1 VGITKKRQAPVTV
14 PKRDKVS
21 PHLRLLRRDHDR
33 LFDAFEV
40 AHSHV
45 NRRILELE
53 IPGSLDRSLLGVA
66 VGPTLHH
73 TASPPMVADATFSA
87 AIAAAMRG

>member
-53 IPGSLDRSLLGVA
+53 IPGQRRVFITLFGGRMATCRACAA
-66 VGPTLHH
+66 VGNAGDRIPRQRI
-73 TASPPMVADATFSA
+73 P
-87 AIAAAMRG
+87 